1 MPAGIRKS
9 DRIRHRR
16 EYERVR
22 EMGRRF
28 RTERFLVN
36 YQRVSGDRTRLGVI
50 VSSKMKKA
58 SDRNRA
64 KRLMREFFRL
74 NRAQIKEWFK
84 GFAKEN
90 DSGLE
95 IVLVAYPGAEAMSY
109 AEVEQ
114 ELRAGFEKEARMQER
129 LRLGEE

>member
-1 MPAGIRKS
+1 
-9 DRIRHRR
+9 
-16 EYERVR
+16 
-22 EMGRRF
+22 
-28 RTERFLVN
+28 
-36 YQRVSGDRTRLGVI
+36 
-50 VSSKMKKA
+50 
-58 SDRNRA
+58 
-64 KRLMREFFRL
+64 MREFFRL